1 MPEHHAHARE
11 PAEEDGGGGLRARKK
26 LRTRRELRRAAT
38 RLYAERGAAHVT
50 VQDIC
55 AEVGISPRT
64 FFNYFESK
72 DDALFGLDHRLRERV
87 VAGLLD
93 RPAAEA
99 PLPALREAILAA
111 VPAVVGAD
119 TEFAR
124 RRALLHAEPE
134 LLDRPLRNN
143 RRMEEAVTAALASRT
158 GAAHGDL
165 YPHLVAA
172 TALAAMRAALRGWE
186 PHSGAEGLTAALEQA
201 FGLLAA
207 GLPVPPAEPAPVPA
221 GRVGRPQVP

>member
-1 MPEHHAHARE
+1 MPEHSAHEDE
-11 PAEEDGGGGLRARKK
+11 PDAPVEPDDADEGGGLRARKK

-38 RLYAERGAAHVT
+38 RLYAERGAAQVT

-72 DDALFGLDHRLRERV
+72 DDAVFGLDHRLRQRV
-87 VAGLLD
+87 VADLLA
-93 RPAAEA
+93 RPAEQA
-99 PLPALREAILAA
+99 PLPALREAILTA
-111 VPAVVGAD
+111 VPAVVAPD
-119 TEFAR
+119 TEFTR
-124 RRALLHAEPE
+124 RRALLRAEPE

-158 GAAHGDL
+158 GAAPGDL

-172 TALAAMRAALRGWE
+172 TALAAMRAALRSWE
-186 PHSGAEGLTAALEQA
+186 PHSGAEGLTAALERA

-207 GLPVPPAEPAPVPA
+207 GLPVPSAVPAP
-221 GRVGRPQVP
+221 GRAE